1 MIETEF
7 RPFKFALFFD
17 ATWQTQLTLI
27 ASLSTC
33 SARPN
38 PPPLLART
46 GGFTKLYGVWAGF
59 AGGCKQ
65 NQRPFRFPT
74 VSAFVMTS
82 PQLPESTLAP
92 ARAVRWRGALGV
104 LALLAAL
111 AALGWWLVERAQAGP
126 QASTQGFGPGGPGG
140 GGRSRVTVGTA
151 LARQGKLAVQVQA
164 LGTATPLASVTLAP
178 QVSGVLTEVLF
189 EEGQMVKKGDL
200 LARIDPRPFE
210 QALAQAKAQRAQ
222 QQAQLQA
229 AQVTLRRYET
239 LWKQDSIARQE
250 LDTQAAQVQQLQ
262 AAAQAAAAAVET
274 AQINLGHTRIT
285 APITGRMG
293 LRAVDAGNLV
303 SSATALATLTQ
314 MHPMDVLFSV
324 PQDHVPAVLAAE
336 QAGQALPVTALDR
349 ARAHVLAEGRF
360 ATLDNQ
366 IDAATGSAR
375 AKARFSNEG
384 ASLFPNQFVN
394 VRLQLGERE
403 GVLIPVTAVRTGPE
417 GHYVYV
423 VDEAGVAH
431 TRAVTPGMASA
442 EAVLVEKGLQAGER
456 VVTEGGDRV
465 RDGQPVQL
473 QGQAQPQAAP
483 GAGGEGRGQ
492 RRGRGAQGQPPAV

>member
-1 MIETEF
+1 MTSPSLPE
-7 RPFKFALFFD
+7 
-17 ATWQTQLTLI
+17 ATS
-27 ASLSTC
+27 A
-33 SARPN
+33 SARP
-38 PPPLLART
+38 A
-46 GGFTKLYGVWAGF
+46 
-59 AGGCKQ
+59 
-65 NQRPFRFPT
+65 
-74 VSAFVMTS
+74 
-82 PQLPESTLAP
+82 
-92 ARAVRWRGALGV
+92 RWRGALGV

-189 EEGQMVKKGDL
+189 EEGQMVKKGDV

-210 QALAQAKAQRAQ
+210 QALAQARAQRAQ

-324 PQDHVPAVLAAE
+324 PQDHVPAVLAAQ

-442 EAVLVEKGLQAGER
+442 EAVLIEKGLQAGER

-483 GAGGEGRGQ
+483 GAGGEGRSQ

>member
-1 MIETEF
+1 MTSPSLPE
-7 RPFKFALFFD
+7 
-17 ATWQTQLTLI
+17 ATS
-27 ASLSTC
+27 A
-33 SARPN
+33 SARP
-38 PPPLLART
+38 A
-46 GGFTKLYGVWAGF
+46 
-59 AGGCKQ
+59 
-65 NQRPFRFPT
+65 
-74 VSAFVMTS
+74 
-82 PQLPESTLAP
+82 
-92 ARAVRWRGALGV
+92 RWRGALGV

-164 LGTATPLASVTLAP
+164 LASVTLAP

-210 QALAQAKAQRAQ
+210 QALAQARAQRAQ

-324 PQDHVPAVLAAE
+324 PQDHVPAVLAAQ

-366 IDAATGSAR
+366 IDSATGSAR

-431 TRAVTPGMASA
+431 TRAITPGMASA
-442 EAVLVEKGLQAGER
+442 EAVLLEKGLQAGER

-483 GAGGEGRGQ
+483 GAGGEGRSQ
-492 RRGRGAQGQPPAV
+492 QRGRGAQGQPPAV

>member
-1 MIETEF
+1 M
-7 RPFKFALFFD
+7 
-17 ATWQTQLTLI
+17 
-27 ASLSTC
+27 
-33 SARPN
+33 
-38 PPPLLART
+38 
-46 GGFTKLYGVWAGF
+46 
-59 AGGCKQ
+59 
-65 NQRPFRFPT
+65 
-74 VSAFVMTS
+74 
-82 PQLPESTLAP
+82 
-92 ARAVRWRGALGV
+92 
-104 LALLAAL
+104 
-111 AALGWWLVERAQAGP
+111 
-126 QASTQGFGPGGPGG
+126 
-140 GGRSRVTVGTA
+140 
-151 LARQGKLAVQVQA
+151 
-164 LGTATPLASVTLAP
+164 TLAP

-189 EEGQMVKKGDL
+189 EEGQMVKKGDV

-314 MHPMDVLFSV
+314 MHPMDMLFSV
-324 PQDHVPAVLAAE
+324 LQDHVPAVLAAQ

-431 TRAVTPGMASA
+431 TRAVTP
-442 EAVLVEKGLQAGER
+442 EI
-456 VVTEGGDRV
+456 
-465 RDGQPVQL
+465 
-473 QGQAQPQAAP
+473 
-483 GAGGEGRGQ
+483 GR
-492 RRGRGAQGQPPAV
+492 AHV

>member
-1 MIETEF
+1 MTSPSLPE
-7 RPFKFALFFD
+7 
-17 ATWQTQLTLI
+17 ATS
-27 ASLSTC
+27 A
-33 SARPN
+33 SARP
-38 PPPLLART
+38 A
-46 GGFTKLYGVWAGF
+46 
-59 AGGCKQ
+59 
-65 NQRPFRFPT
+65 
-74 VSAFVMTS
+74 
-82 PQLPESTLAP
+82 
-92 ARAVRWRGALGV
+92 RWRGALGV

-126 QASTQGFGPGGPGG
+126 QASTQGFGPGG

-151 LARQGKLAVQVQA
+151 LAQQGKLAVQVQA

-189 EEGQMVKKGDL
+189 EEGQMVKKGDV

-210 QALAQAKAQRAQ
+210 QALAQARAQRAQ

-324 PQDHVPAVLAAE
+324 PQDHVPAVLAAQ

-442 EAVLVEKGLQAGER
+442 EAVQIEKGLQAGER

>member
-1 MIETEF
+1 MTSPSLPE
-7 RPFKFALFFD
+7 
-17 ATWQTQLTLI
+17 ATS
-27 ASLSTC
+27 A
-33 SARPN
+33 SARP
-38 PPPLLART
+38 A
-46 GGFTKLYGVWAGF
+46 
-59 AGGCKQ
+59 
-65 NQRPFRFPT
+65 
-74 VSAFVMTS
+74 
-82 PQLPESTLAP
+82 
-92 ARAVRWRGALGV
+92 RWRGALGV

-126 QASTQGFGPGGPGG
+126 QASQGFGPGGPGG

-151 LARQGKLAVQVQA
+151 LAQQGKLAVQVQA

-189 EEGQMVKKGDL
+189 EEGQMVKKGDV

-210 QALAQAKAQRAQ
+210 QALAQARAQRAQ

-324 PQDHVPAVLAAE
+324 PQDHVPAVLAA
-336 QAGQALPVTALDR
+336 QALPVTALDR

-442 EAVLVEKGLQAGER
+442 DAVLVEKGLQAGER

-483 GAGGEGRGQ
+483 GAGGEGRSQ

>member
-1 MIETEF
+1 MTSPPLPE
-7 RPFKFALFFD
+7 
-17 ATWQTQLTLI
+17 ATS
-27 ASLSTC
+27 A
-33 SARPN
+33 SARP
-38 PPPLLART
+38 A
-46 GGFTKLYGVWAGF
+46 
-59 AGGCKQ
+59 
-65 NQRPFRFPT
+65 
-74 VSAFVMTS
+74 
-82 PQLPESTLAP
+82 
-92 ARAVRWRGALGV
+92 RWRGTLGV

-140 GGRSRVTVGTA
+140 SGRSRVTGGTA

-324 PQDHVPAVLAAE
+324 PQDHVPAAQ

-442 EAVLVEKGLQAGER
+442 EAVLIEKGLQAGER

-483 GAGGEGRGQ
+483 GAGGEGRSQ
-492 RRGRGAQGQPPAV
+492 QRGRGAQGQPPAV

>member
-1 MIETEF
+1 MTSPSLPE
-7 RPFKFALFFD
+7 
-17 ATWQTQLTLI
+17 ATS
-27 ASLSTC
+27 A
-33 SARPN
+33 SARP
-38 PPPLLART
+38 A
-46 GGFTKLYGVWAGF
+46 
-59 AGGCKQ
+59 
-65 NQRPFRFPT
+65 
-74 VSAFVMTS
+74 
-82 PQLPESTLAP
+82 
-92 ARAVRWRGALGV
+92 RWRGALWT

-164 LGTATPLASVTLAP
+164 LGTATPLVSVTLAP

-189 EEGQMVKKGDL
+189 EEGQMVKKGDV

-210 QALAQAKAQRAQ
+210 QALAQARAQRAQ
-222 QQAQLQA
+222 QQAL
-229 AQVTLRRYET
+229 L
-239 LWKQDSIARQE
+239 
-250 LDTQAAQVQQLQ
+250 QAAQVQQLQ

-324 PQDHVPAVLAAE
+324 PQDHVPAVLAAQ

-442 EAVLVEKGLQAGER
+442 EAVLIEKGLQAGER

-473 QGQAQPQAAP
+473 QGQAQSQAAP
-483 GAGGEGRGQ
+483 GAGSEGRSQ
-492 RRGRGAQGQPPAV
+492 QRGRGAQGQPPAV

>member
-1 MIETEF
+1 
-7 RPFKFALFFD
+7 
-17 ATWQTQLTLI
+17 
-27 ASLSTC
+27 
-33 SARPN
+33 
-38 PPPLLART
+38 
-46 GGFTKLYGVWAGF
+46 
-59 AGGCKQ
+59 
-65 NQRPFRFPT
+65 
-74 VSAFVMTS
+74 MTS

-189 EEGQMVKKGDL
+189 EEGQMVKKGDV

-210 QALAQAKAQRAQ
+210 QALAQARAQRAQ

-303 SSATALATLTQ
+303 SSATALATLTP

-324 PQDHVPAVLAAE
+324 PQDNVPAVMA
-336 QAGQALPVTALDR
+336 ALDR

-366 IDAATGSAR
+366 IDSATGSAR

-442 EAVLVEKGLQAGER
+442 EAVLIEKGLQAGER

-483 GAGGEGRGQ
+483 GAGGEGRSQ